1 MEHLE
6 KFIENFNKMLNHHTC
21 ALRAIIENTVTK
33 DARLAQFADHAAR
46 YEFNQCKSDQKY
58 AIVRF
63 LNSRSSRYKF
73 EVASEDPKEP
83 LKCIII
89 TDTMTGR
96 KYSFKRFKAWSHTF
110 RMGLKNGKLVHIEK

>member
-1 MEHLE
+1 
-6 KFIENFNKMLNHHTC
+6 MLNHHAS
-21 ALRAIIENTVTK
+21 ALRAIMENTVTK

-46 YEFNQCKSDQKY
+46 SEFNQCESDQKY

-83 LKCIII
+83 LKCMII
-89 TDTMTGR
+89 TDTMNGR

-110 RMGLKNGKLVHIEK
+110 RMALKDGKLVHIEK